1 MKGKVGDE
9 EHEKKLEKLEED
21 LFLDV
26 TFDVQTNDEPQQ
38 SVATAPVYITSIGRG
53 EKKALNPLDIPLPW
67 QYYEQLSKL
76 QSCQGREGDGRRAT
90 PPRPAYPAQ
99 PQLKTNGK
107 QSAPIASRERERGC
121 GGEGKPRTRGRG
133 RGRGRDLQEI
143 PPSWKPKPS
152 VVQIRDLGKNG
163 LPNGDAELEE
173 GKAHLMQMF
182 LGKRSQFE
190 PEREISF
197 QCSDSSVRTSQT
209 APNFDLRNEADF
221 PAIISKGMP
230 FKSARSAG
238 DASPGR
244 RKPKRQEDMD
254 GCLGPAGSRGE
265 DNASSSCRSE
275 RRGKPTANHYEQ
287 QHPDGVEP
295 LEGPNV
301 LELSGLPAGLK
312 RSDLGD
318 LLMGCGHIVAMKF
331 LKDTDTQL
339 CIGLA
344 YVRMETAEA
353 CELAIASYDNV
364 ESPFTEMYDGEVPKL
379 SVRLWQSS

>member
-1 MKGKVGDE
+1 MKGKVSDE

-26 TFDVQTNDEPQQ
+26 TFDVQTNDQPQQ
-38 SVATAPVYITSIGRG
+38 SSATAPVYVKSIGRG
-53 EKKALNPLDIPLPW
+53 EKKARNPLDIPLPW

-76 QSCQGREGDGRRAT
+76 QSCQERGEYGRSAT
-90 PPRPAYPAQ
+90 PQRPAYPAQ
-99 PQLKTNGK
+99 PQLKTNSK
-107 QSAPIASRERERGC
+107 QSAPMASRERERGC
-121 GGEGKPRTRGRG
+121 GGEVKQRTRGRG

-152 VVQIRDLGKNG
+152 VVQMRDLGKSG

-182 LGKRSQFE
+182 LGKRSHFE

-230 FKSARSAG
+230 FKSARSANG
-238 DASPGR
+238 DAPPGR
-244 RKPKRQEDMD
+244 RKPKRQENKE
-254 GCLGPAGSRGE
+254 GCLGSAGSRGD
-265 DNASSSCRSE
+265 DNASSSCGSE
-275 RRGKPTANHYEQ
+275 RRGKPTSNRSEQ
-287 QHPDGVEP
+287 QHSDDIDP

-301 LELSGLPAGLK
+301 LELSGLPPGLK

-344 YVRMETAEA
+344 YVRMETTEA
-353 CELAIASYDNV
+353 CELAITSYDNV
-364 ESPFTEMYDGEVPKL
+364 ESPFTEMYDGKVPKL
-379 SVRLWQSS
+379 SVRLLRS